1 MHHNGRPCAPAP
13 PGWLYGT
20 RALAWAAAL
29 ALAAPPGRLT
39 ARVIP
44 RHVADNQLPPRPPRP
59 LATPAPG
66 SSCDGA
72 CMRTVVEFMVRAVW
86 LTGPPG

>member
-72 CMRTVVEFMVRAVW
+72 RAPSLSSWFVRC
-86 LTGPPG
+86 G

>member
-44 RHVADNQLPPRPPRP
+44 RHVATSYHPAHLARSPRPPRVH
-59 LATPAPG
+59 LVTA
-66 SSCDGA
+66 
-72 CMRTVVEFMVRAVW
+72 RVHRR
-86 LTGPPG
+86 